1 MRDVLAIVLAGGK
14 GTRLGPLTFHR
25 AKPAVPFG
33 GIYRIIDFPLSNAIN
48 SGLRKIVV
56 VIQYKSMSLSR
67 HISQGWGFLPRELDQ
82 YVEVI
87 PPQQRVGERW
97 YQGTA
102 DAIYQNI
109 YFIEKEQPKH
119 VLVLAGD
126 HVYKMDYRKMLEFH
140 NSQGAECTIATTE
153 IPISKSSQYGIM
165 GVDTTSRVHAFQE
178 KPEQA
183 TPLPTDPN
191 RCLASMGIYVFNTD
205 ALIRYLYEDAR
216 TRSAHDFGKN
226 IIPTMIRKGAPVFA
240 YNFVDENRKEA
251 KYWRD
256 VGTIEEYWEANM
268 DLIAV
273 SPLLNL
279 YDSEWPI
286 RTYHEQMP
294 PPKFVFGQEF
304 QGGRMGVALDSVV
317 SSGCIIS
324 GGRVQHSVL
333 SPNVRVNSYARVEES
348 VIFESVNIGRRCRIR
363 RAIIDK
369 DVEIPEGTEIGYDL
383 DRDRE
388 RFWVSPG
395 GIVVISKAEHVEA
408 PDAVR
413 ARHQLTR
420 RIRK

>member
-1 MRDVLAIVLAGGK
+1 MRGVLAIILAGGK
-14 GTRLGPLTFHR
+14 GTRLGPLTLHR

-67 HISQGWGFLPRELDQ
+67 HLAEGWTFLSRELGE
-82 YVEVI
+82 YIETI

-102 DAIYQNI
+102 DAVYQNI
-109 YFIEKEQPKH
+109 YFIEKEQPRY

-126 HVYKMDYRKMLEFH
+126 HVYKMDYSKMVAFH
-140 NSQGAECTIATTE
+140 ASKNADLTIATTE
-153 IPISKSSQYGIM
+153 VATSKAHLYG
-165 GVDTTSRVHAFQE
+165 VVSADDTSRIIGFQE
-178 KPEQA
+178 KPERPA
-183 TPLPTDPN
+183 PLPSDPAH
-191 RCLASMGIYVFNTD
+191 CMASMGIYIFNTET
-205 ALIRYLYEDAR
+205 LIKYLYEDAR

-226 IIPTMIRKGAPVFA
+226 VIPTMIRKDAKVYA
-240 YNFVDENRKEA
+240 HSFVDENRKEG

-268 DLIAV
+268 DLISV
-273 SPLLNL
+273 TPVLNL
-279 YDSEWPI
+279 YDSAWPI
-286 RTYHEQMP
+286 RTFHEQTP
-294 PPKFVFGQEF
+294 PPKFVFAQDFE
-304 QGGRMGVALDSVV
+304 GGRRGVALDSMV

-324 GGRVQHSVL
+324 GGRVLRTVM
-333 SPNVRVNSYARVEES
+333 SPNCRVNSYASVEES
-348 VIFESVNIGRRCRIR
+348 VIFEGVNVGRRCRIR

-369 DVEIPEGTEIGYDL
+369 DVTIPEGTEIGYDL
-383 DRDRE
+383 GRDRE

-408 PDAVR
+408 PR
-413 ARHQLTR
+413 AFEPVVT
-420 RIRK
+420 

>member
-1 MRDVLAIVLAGGK
+1 MKDVLAIILAGGK

-48 SGLRKIVV
+48 SGCRKIVS

-67 HISQGWGFLPRELDQ
+67 HMSQGWNFLPHELGQ
-82 YVEVI
+82 YIEVI

-109 YFIEKEQPKH
+109 YFIEKEQPKY

-126 HVYKMDYRKMLEFH
+126 HVYKMDYGKMLDFH
-140 NSQGAECTIATTE
+140 ESKGAECTIATTE
-153 IPISKSSQYGIM
+153 IPTSKGQQYGIM
-165 GVDTTSRVHAFQE
+165 TVDLAERIEAFQE
-178 KPEQA
+178 KPERP
-183 TPLPTDPN
+183 TPMPTDHN
-191 RCLASMGIYVFNTD
+191 RCLASMGIYIFNTD
-205 ALIRYLYEDAR
+205 TLIRYLYEDAR

-226 IIPTMIRKGAPVFA
+226 IIPTMIRKGSPVFA
-240 YNFVDENRKEA
+240 YNFIDENRKEA

-268 DLIAV
+268 DLIQV

-279 YDSEWPI
+279 YDNEWPI
-286 RTYHEQMP
+286 RTYHEQLP
-294 PPKFVFGQEF
+294 PPKFVFAQESNE
-304 QGGRMGVALDSVV
+304 GRMGVALDSVV
-317 SSGCIIS
+317 SAGCIIS
-324 GGRVQHSVL
+324 GGRVQRSVL
-333 SPNVRVNSYARVEES
+333 SPDVRVNSYARVEES
-348 VIFESVNIGRRCRIR
+348 VIFEGVNIGRRCHIR

-369 DVEIPEGTEIGYDL
+369 DVTIPEGTEIGYDL
-383 DRDRE
+383 ERDRE

-408 PDAVR
+408 PLQFEPAVS
-413 ARHQLTR
+413 
-420 RIRK
+420 

>member
-1 MRDVLAIVLAGGK
+1 MKGVLAIILAGGK
-14 GTRLGPLTFHR
+14 GTRLGPLTLHR

-56 VIQYKSMSLSR
+56 VIQYKSLSLMRHLADGWTFLSR
-67 HISQGWGFLPRELDQ
+67 ELGE
-82 YVEVI
+82 YIETI

-126 HVYKMDYRKMLEFH
+126 HVYKMDYAKMLDFH
-140 NSQGAECTIATTE
+140 NEKGAELTIATTE
-153 IPISKSSQYGIM
+153 VPVSKAHHYGIM
-165 GVDTTSRVHAFQE
+165 ATDETDLITGFQE
-178 KPEQA
+178 KPER
-183 TPLPTDPN
+183 PLPMRSDPN
-191 RCLASMGIYVFNTD
+191 HALASMGIYIFNTD
-205 ALIRYLYEDAR
+205 TLIKYLYEDAR

-226 IIPTMIRKGAPVFA
+226 VIPQMIRKNARVYA
-240 YNFVDENRKEA
+240 YNFVDENRKQA

-268 DLIAV
+268 DLISV
-273 SPLLNL
+273 TPVLNL
-279 YDSEWPI
+279 YDGEWPI
-286 RTYHEQMP
+286 RTFHEQTP
-294 PPKFVFGQEF
+294 PPKFVFAQEF
-304 QGGRMGVALDSVV
+304 EGGRRGVALDSVI
-317 SSGCIIS
+317 SSGCVIS
-324 GGRVQHSVL
+324 GGRVLRSVM
-333 SPNVRVNSYARVEES
+333 SPNCRVNSYASVEES
-348 VIFESVNIGRRCRIR
+348 VIFEGVDIGRRCRIR

-369 DVEIPEGTEIGYDL
+369 GVNIPEGSEIGYDL

-395 GIVVISKAEHVEA
+395 GIVVISKAEHIDA
-408 PDAVR
+408 PR
-413 ARHQLTR
+413 ALAPAG
-420 RIRK
+420 I